1 MVHPLTCITLL
12 HHDSDLPQDLQ
23 RQRMVAG
30 LLYYANDPQL
40 TAMRHQTLRLLHRL
54 NHELDPAD
62 DVGRK
67 VVLTQLLGGMD
78 ALQPATITSP
88 FFCDYGCNTFL
99 GADVYMNAG

>member
-1 MVHPLTCITLL
+1 M
-12 HHDSDLPQDLQ
+12 PQDLQ

-30 LLYYANDPQL
+30 MLYYANDPQL
-40 TAMRHQTLRLLHRL
+40 TAMRHDTLRLLHRL

-62 DVGRK
+62 DVGRRA
-67 VVLTQLLGGMD
+67 VLTKLLGGMD

-88 FFCDYGCNTFL
+88 FFCDYGCNIFL